1 MILIGLTGGVGMG
14 KSTAGKLL
22 ARRGV
27 GVIDTD
33 VIAHKLVEPGE
44 PALREIRVAFGD
56 KVIGIDQRL
65 NREELARIVFSDTQA
80 RGRLEAILHPRIR
93 AIWQECAAQWK
104 SEGRRVG
111 VVTIPLLFET
121 DAAGQFNATV
131 CVACSGATQ
140 SQRLANR
147 GWNTEQIR
155 LRIAS
160 QWPIERKIAAATRVV
175 WTDTTLEAHA
185 AQLEKIFFS
194 H

>member
-27 GVIDTD
+27 DVIDTD
-33 VIAHKLVEPGE
+33 VIARKLVEPGE
-44 PALREIRVAFGD
+44 PALREIREAFGD
-56 KVIGIDQRL
+56 KVIRIDQRL

-131 CVACSGATQ
+131 CVACSVQ
-140 SQRLANR
+140 SQAQRLANR
-147 GWNTEQIR
+147 GWNTGQIR

-160 QWPIERKIAAATRVV
+160 QWPIERKIAAATHVV